1 MMSRD
6 RIKERCRVPTR
17 ELLGLVAGTW
27 LAAFLFP
34 PYLGGDDG
42 SAGGPRA
49 GEIRESVSGLCLDG
63 EGAAAQPGRGPPP
76 KPFAACETGNVCLA
90 RGTWNAECIDELCLC
105 PRGTYVG
112 PGGCQFWSLQPSGQG
127 ACARRSVG
135 ELVTTADMRWRDID
149 DVEVYNV
156 AGDRLAFDDRAEG
169 KRWLWWNERK
179 RPACVLFASY
189 LRPLCVPSAS
199 CLRPAC
205 VLTGAQPYVCPI
217 CVLFASYWCHASSPG
232 KGLFGNSGKR
242 IVGWAFLKT
251 PPKPQMAR
259 IRPRAS

>member
-27 LAAFLFP
+27 LVAFLFP

-63 EGAAAQPGRGPPP
+63 DLGAAAQPGRGPPP

-127 ACARRSVG
+127 ACARRSYG

-149 DVEVYNV
+149 DVEVTTLP
-156 AGDRLAFDDRAEG
+156 ATGLAFDDRAEG
-169 KRWLWWNERK
+169 SGGCGGTSESG
-179 RPACVLFASY
+179 P
-189 LRPLCVPSAS
+189 PAS
-199 CLRPAC
+199 CLRPIYVLCASHLRPVC
-205 VLTGAQPYVCPI
+205 VPP
-217 CVLFASYWCHASSPG
+217 AS
-232 KGLFGNSGKR
+232 
-242 IVGWAFLKT
+242 
-251 PPKPQMAR
+251 
-259 IRPRAS
+259 

>member
-63 EGAAAQPGRGPPP
+63 DLGAAAQPGRGPPP

-105 PRGTYVG
+105 PRGTYVD
-112 PGGCQFWSLQPSGQG
+112 QVDASSG
-127 ACARRSVG
+127 A
-135 ELVTTADMRWRDID
+135 
-149 DVEVYNV
+149 YN
-156 AGDRLAFDDRAEG
+156 RLAKGPVPGRGAVAWARSWSVSTTTTRRRRQCCPTY
-169 KRWLWWNERK
+169 KRLLILSRPPVRLGSLTVPQHRK
-179 RPACVLFASY
+179 R
-189 LRPLCVPSAS
+189 R
-199 CLRPAC
+199 
-205 VLTGAQPYVCPI
+205 
-217 CVLFASYWCHASSPG
+217 
-232 KGLFGNSGKR
+232 
-242 IVGWAFLKT
+242 
-251 PPKPQMAR
+251 
-259 IRPRAS
+259 RASG

>member
-63 EGAAAQPGRGPPP
+63 DLGAAAQPGRGPPP

-105 PRGTYVG
+105 PRGTYVD
-112 PGGCQFWSLQPSGQG
+112 QVDASSG
-127 ACARRSVG
+127 A
-135 ELVTTADMRWRDID
+135 
-149 DVEVYNV
+149 YN
-156 AGDRLAFDDRAEG
+156 RLAKGPVPGAATANWSPPPTCAGGISTTWRSTTLPATG
-169 KRWLWWNERK
+169 WRLMTGRKAAVVVVNERK

-217 CVLFASYWCHASSPG
+217 CVPFASYWCHAAPLG
-232 KGLFGNSGKR
+232 R
-242 IVGWAFLKT
+242 DYPAFPEKNRR
-251 PPKPQMAR
+251 MG
-259 IRPRAS
+259 IF